1 MVQLLSGTI
10 LDDLAATY
18 ISAIEN
24 FERVALSVSSELG
37 AGVQS
42 VENPLIPDA
51 SATVTP
57 GNQLII
63 FFGFALDYLVITFKV
78 ASCFPAYP
86 RFQ

>member
-18 ISAIEN
+18 VSAIEN

-63 FFGFALDYLVITFKV
+63 FFGM
-78 ASCFPAYP
+78 P
-86 RFQ
+86 